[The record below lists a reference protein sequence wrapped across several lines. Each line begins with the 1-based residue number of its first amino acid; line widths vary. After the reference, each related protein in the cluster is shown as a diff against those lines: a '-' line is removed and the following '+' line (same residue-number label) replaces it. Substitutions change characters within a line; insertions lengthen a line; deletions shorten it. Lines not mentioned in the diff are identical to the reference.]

1 MLVSLTRV
9 GASRQRFDKA
19 FAVLGVKPEAMTH
32 AFAQADLRLGGERLR
47 VTAGA
52 PGLFAIELPMSWLGT
67 RPARDDVFT
76 ELASVLAESAT
87 IAERIGGVLVPAGV
101 APAPH
106 SAVPG
111 GDVHVLEVL
120 TSVEQEVLCNLLRSC
135 VPALIAMTGRGA
147 AVSGGRPDRIGS
159 RWLAGSTAHLA
170 TRFLAST
177 ASDHLDRV
185 KAELRRRDGVAQL
198 DRMDISPV
206 ELPDGTRGVVVRCLE
221 SAPTLATSRAQALVL
236 SALAMRA
243 RRLVRD
249 GRRAGHEPQRSLEEN
264 RARAVA
270 DGFRARFVVEDRR
283 RGRPDRRPEP
293 GRLPARDAV
302 RRLLQETAVEFRS
315 LDAGVDELAPF
326 LLAVDLAG
334 LGLRN
339 AAAERDLLTQWAGAG
354 DLEFVAR
361 CRGALT
367 DPNAGGP
374 LLAELTA
381 AAPGR
386 VSVVLGEWR
395 RTFAD
400 AAAERSPKRAAGRS
414 AKDRQQPRRDLEAAR

>member
-9 GASRQRFDKA
+9 GASRQRFDKT
-19 FAVLGVKPEAMTH
+19 FAVVGVKPDVVTH

-47 VTAGA
+47 VSAGV
-52 PGLFAIELPMSWLGT
+52 PGLFAVGLPMSWLGT
-67 RPARDDVFT
+67 RPARGDVFT
-76 ELASVLAESAT
+76 ELASVLAELAT

-106 SAVPG
+106 PAVPG
-111 GDVHVLEVL
+111 GDLHVLEVIG
-120 TSVEQEVLCNLLRSC
+120 SVEQEVLCNLLRSC
-135 VPALIAMTGRGA
+135 VPALIAMTGRGVT
-147 AVSGGRPDRIGS
+147 VSGGRPDRVGS
-159 RWLAGSTAHLA
+159 RWLAGSTTHLA

-206 ELPDGTRGVVVRCLE
+206 ELPDGGRGVVVRCLE
-221 SAPTLATSRAQALVL
+221 SAPTLAAVRAQALVL

-249 GRRAGHEPQRSLEEN
+249 GRRAGHEPQRTLEEN

-270 DGFRARFVVEDRR
+270 DGFRARFVVEERP
-283 RGRPDRRPEP
+283 RGQTGRRPETS
-293 GRLPARDAV
+293 RLPARDAV
-302 RRLLQETAVEFRS
+302 RRLLQETAVEFRG

-354 DLEFVAR
+354 DVELVAR

-367 DPNAGGP
+367 DSNAGGP

-386 VSVVLGEWR
+386 VAVVLGEWR

-400 AAAERSPKRAAGRS
+400 AVAERPPKRTSGRS
-414 AKDRQQPRRDLEAAR
+414 AADRQQRRRDREAAR